1 MGNKENVLAIIE
13 QTKVI
18 SIIRGVRET
27 YAARLIDALL
37 DGGIRCLEITLNT
50 PGALNIIKEAR
61 KREGIVVGAG
71 TVLSLEDAQKAIEA
85 GAQFILSPSLSVDII
100 KYCNS
105 KDILPVPGVFSPTEL
120 YTASQAGAELIKVF
134 PAGSVGPRYIK
145 DLLGPF
151 SGMKLLPVGGVSTD
165 NTKEFM
171 KAGAFAVGVGSYL
184 ANAEL
189 AKCGDFEEI
198 TKRAQSFIALAHNA

>member
-18 SIIRGVRET
+18 SIIRGVKET

-71 TVLSLEDAQKAIEA
+71 TVLSLEDTQKALEA
-85 GAQFILSPSLSVDII
+85 GAQFILSP
-100 KYCNS
+100 
-105 KDILPVPGVFSPTEL
+105 ER
-120 YTASQAGAELIKVF
+120 E
-134 PAGSVGPRYIK
+134 
-145 DLLGPF
+145 
-151 SGMKLLPVGGVSTD
+151 
-165 NTKEFM
+165 
-171 KAGAFAVGVGSYL
+171 
-184 ANAEL
+184 
-189 AKCGDFEEI
+189 
-198 TKRAQSFIALAHNA
+198 